1 METFT
6 ATCHTDG
13 CPNAD
18 IPIELAFDPTGPPL
32 SSVVCG
38 VCGQVIT
45 DTTLPPGVLLSE
57 GD

>member
-13 CPNAD
+13 CANAD
-18 IPIELAFDPTGPPL
+18 IPIELAYDPDGPPL

-45 DTTLPPGVLLSE
+45 DTTLPPDALVTAGE
-57 GD
+57 